1 MTAPMKANAPNA
13 NGGLEHESHRGLWE
27 ILYRLCGSAAR
38 SDHDIKRIENPKHKV
53 EKQQEFDKMD
63 YYVHKGMIVMIELN
77 NWLRVFGSPE
87 EKQ

>member
-1 MTAPMKANAPNA
+1 MNHDEAYGRFCTAYADLM
-13 NGGLEHESHRGLWE
+13 HEM
-27 ILYRLCGSAAR
+27 I
-38 SDHDIKRIENPKHKV
+38 SDIRRIENPNHKV
-53 EKQQEFDKMD
+53 EKLQEFDKLD

>member
-1 MTAPMKANAPNA
+1 MNHDEAYGRFVTAYAN
-13 NGGLEHESHRGLWE
+13 LLHEL
-27 ILYRLCGSAAR
+27 IC
-38 SDHDIKRIENPKHKV
+38 DINQIKNPKHKV

>member
-1 MTAPMKANAPNA
+1 MNHDEAYGRFCTAYAN
-13 NGGLEHESHRGLWE
+13 LMHEV
-27 ILYRLCGSAAR
+27 IC
-38 SDHDIKRIENPKHKV
+38 DINRIKNPKHKI

-77 NWLRVFGSPE
+77 NWLRVFGAPE

>member
-1 MTAPMKANAPNA
+1 MNHDEAYGRFCTAYADLM
-13 NGGLEHESHRGLWE
+13 
-27 ILYRLCGSAAR
+27 
-38 SDHDIKRIENPKHKV
+38 HDVICDIRRIENPKHKV
-53 EKQQEFDKMD
+53 EKMQEFDKLD